1 MQNLAEGQIFKEV
14 FPIETTPKKNVH
26 QKFFFEAEACSEMGT
41 YWDRSLTQIVKGFF
55 FFLPESPLNGFSSKF
70 EISGF
75 LPVYGSGKPKS
86 LFQMCQ
92 LSAIETASLTKLKGS
107 LSG

>member
-41 YWDRSLTQIVKGFF
+41 YWDRSLSKILKGFF
-55 FFLPESPLNGFSSKF
+55 FLFTWKPF
-70 EISGF
+70 ERILKKIRDFNIFACIWVRKAKISISD
-75 LPVYGSGKPKS
+75 VSA
-86 LFQMCQ
+86 
-92 LSAIETASLTKLKGS
+92 LSRRDS
-107 LSG
+107 